1 MQRIAPAAPASGV
14 TGAAAP
20 SGGATAKEDSSA
32 AASKPGAGGA
42 ETVTAKHVEAE
53 LNRLEAELK

>member
-1 MQRIAPAAPASGV
+1 MAPAAPESA
-14 TGAAAP
+14 TGAAGEAVP
-20 SGGATAKEDSSA
+20 KSGATARRPSA
-32 AASKPGAGGA
+32 ESLRAGGA